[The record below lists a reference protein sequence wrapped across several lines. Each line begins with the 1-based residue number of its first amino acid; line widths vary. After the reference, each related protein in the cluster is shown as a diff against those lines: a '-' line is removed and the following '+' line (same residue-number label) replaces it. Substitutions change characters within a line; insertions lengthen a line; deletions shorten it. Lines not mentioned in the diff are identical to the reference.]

1 MHKPERKREY
11 CDHCKQFLTL
21 AVFKRHKADY
31 YDSANRSWRYDTP
44 VYDESP
50 DAEDDDIIKL
60 SMSMYSVKC

>member
-31 YDSANRSWRYDTP
+31 YDSANRSWRFDTP
-44 VYDESP
+44 VYDESR

-60 SMSMYSVKC
+60 SMSMYSVKW